1 MSEVNCK
8 RCGKIREQA
17 LICSSC
23 ESRQRSDIERQERY
37 LENDVITCNALRDE
51 VKRLEGE
58 LSEAQVTTKKL
69 STLADEFIWLETHE
83 KAQAMR
89 EKAELWDEFLKQ
101 APQWDAGELIRDD
114 VLAAVRA
121 AKGDKA

>member
-1 MSEVNCK
+1 
-8 RCGKIREQA
+8 
-17 LICSSC
+17 
-23 ESRQRSDIERQERY
+23 
-37 LENDVITCNALRDE
+37 
-51 VKRLEGE
+51 
-58 LSEAQVTTKKL
+58 
-69 STLADEFIWLETHE
+69 
-83 KAQAMR
+83 MR